1 MILHRIHIEGWG
13 CFANPTEIG
22 PFDERLTI
30 FGGPNGTGKSTLLK
44 IITRGLVDTYS
55 VGGTEAQGLRPWGCS
70 LTPKV
75 MIEFAHGGLEY
86 RLNKRFLD
94 KPAALLEMCD
104 GAGWTRVAE
113 DEAADRRVRELLRAE
128 APGAGLSNSKHWG
141 IMQVLLSPQDVTA
154 LPALSGDVLAD
165 IHASLGVQISGPEGI
180 RMEGNVESLYRQF
193 YTPTG
198 RLRSGAGEPPVAR
211 LRRARAEAEEIVQRG
226 RQDLSELETR
236 RERIAALQERYRAL
250 CSTADRVIEDLEER
264 RLQLSQYE
272 GLLLDKNAREQGK
285 RAAEAEHG
293 RIKQQVK
300 AIQECI
306 AAITEAKRELS
317 IIDLELPIS
326 RAVVISE
333 ERAHLTAAAN
343 MKTAQANHAAAWDA
357 AARAAEARRFVNLRD
372 ILANLL
378 QKLEGVELADLEINR
393 CRTALSAVRA
403 PSQQQVMEIRAAVK
417 VRDDAQIRLES
428 SLIVLELEPIS
439 DASIQVVSGDHTG
452 EQTVSARSSARISGS
467 PIVEVEILG
476 FGRIRASGPVGSA
489 AEYRRQLEQAEA
501 RFYSLVEPFGGAD
514 LDHLED
520 LLTHATELERK
531 MESARNRLDAH
542 LMKKSVADLH
552 AERGQVE
559 SEIAEIERQQ
569 SSWATDRPD
578 VAAIEETARKLQQAS
593 ELELRAAQETL
604 GAVQQALN
612 DARVH
617 TSELTDRL
625 ARRLAE
631 IQEWNR
637 RLENLRADGMSDT
650 QRYQELE
657 RAALEW
663 DGQKLALEKL
673 LLAMAPY
680 PSNLVTAVQTLEA
693 QAARATQERDLA
705 RDHVRD
711 EEARVRYLAAAA
723 PYSAVGEAEERLE
736 AISVELRGEEL
747 RAEAARLLHDTLD
760 ACRSEAVASI
770 PERVVET
777 AVSILRRIA
786 GPSFQTVSLTEGL
799 TPSAASPMSVG
810 SAVPLADL
818 SGGEKEQIAF
828 AVRLA
833 LARELA
839 RSERQLLVLDDS
851 LTTTDPAR
859 FERILDI
866 LRESADQLQ
875 IVILTC
881 DPRRYEAL
889 AEATRHNLDRVIG
902 ERTTRRAA

>member
-1 MILHRIHIEGWG
+1 MILHKIHIEGWG
-13 CFANPTEIG
+13 CFANATEIG
-22 PFDERLTI
+22 PFDERLTVLS
-30 FGGPNGTGKSTLLK
+30 GPNGTGKSTLLK

-55 VGGTEAQGLRPWGCS
+55 VGGTEAQGLRPWGRP

-75 MIEFAHGGLEY
+75 TIEFTHGGLEY

-94 KPAALLEMCD
+94 KPAALLEMRD
-104 GAGWTRVAE
+104 GAGWTRIAE
-113 DEAADRRVRELLRAE
+113 DEGADRRVRELLHAE

-165 IHASLGVQISGPEGI
+165 IHAALGVQISGPDGI
-180 RMEGNVESLYRQF
+180 RIEGRVDSLYRQF

-198 RLRSGAGEPPVAR
+198 RMRSGAGEPPVAR
-211 LRRARAEAEEIVQRG
+211 LRRERTEAEQIVQRG
-226 RQDLSELETR
+226 RQDLCELETS
-236 RERIAALQERYRAL
+236 RERIAALQERYGAL
-250 CSTADRVIEDLEER
+250 CNTAHRLTEDLEQR

-272 GLLLDKNAREQGK
+272 GLLSDKTAREQGK

-293 RIKQQVK
+293 RIKQQVN
-300 AIQECI
+300 AIQECM
-306 AAITEAKRELS
+306 AAITEAKKELTV
-317 IIDLELPIS
+317 IDLELPQS
-326 RAVVISE
+326 REVLTSE

-343 MKTAQANHAAAWDA
+343 MTKAQANHAAAWDA
-357 AARAAEARRFVNLRD
+357 TAQAAQARRFVNLRD
-372 ILANLL
+372 TLANLL
-378 QKLEGVELADLEINR
+378 QKLEGAELADLEIKR

-403 PSQQQVMEIRAAVK
+403 PSQQQVVEIRAAVK
-417 VRDDAQIRLES
+417 ARDDARIRLES

-439 DASIQVVSGDHTG
+439 DAPIRVISGDHTG
-452 EQTVSARSSARISGS
+452 EQAVSARSSARISGS
-467 PIVEVEILG
+467 PVVEVEILG
-476 FGRIRASGPVGSA
+476 FGRIRASGPAGSA

-501 RFYSLVEPFGGAD
+501 RLYTLVEPFGGAD
-514 LDHLED
+514 LGHLED
-520 LLTHATELERK
+520 LLAHATDLERN
-531 MESARNRLDAH
+531 MESARSRLDAH
-542 LMKKSVADLH
+542 LMRKSVADLQ

-559 SEIAEIERQQ
+559 SELAEIERQQ

-593 ELELRAAQETL
+593 ELELRAAQETV
-604 GAVQQALN
+604 GAAQQALN

-617 TSELTDRL
+617 ILELTDRHE
-625 ARRLAE
+625 RRLAE

-637 RLENLRADGMSDT
+637 RLENLRADGKSDI

-657 RAALEW
+657 RATLEW

-673 LLAMAPY
+673 LSAIAPY
-680 PSNLVTAVQTLEA
+680 PSNLTAAVQTLEA
-693 QAARATQERDLA
+693 QAARATKERDLA
-705 RDHVRD
+705 RDQVRD
-711 EEARVRYLAAAA
+711 EEARVRYLSAAA
-723 PYSAVGEAEERLE
+723 PYSALGEAEERLE
-736 AISVELRGEEL
+736 AISVELRGQEL
-747 RAEAARLLHDTLD
+747 RADAARLLHDTVD

-770 PERVVET
+770 PERVAET
-777 AVSILRRIA
+777 AASILLRIA
-786 GPSFQTVSLTEGL
+786 GPSFQTVSLSQGL
-799 TPSAASPMSVG
+799 TPSAVSPISVG

-818 SGGEKEQIAF
+818 SGGEKEQVAF

-889 AEATRHNLDRVIG
+889 AEATRHDLGRAIG
-902 ERTTRRAA
+902 EQTTRRAA